1 MSRIL
6 IVNKFLY
13 PNGGSETYIFE
24 LGKQLQATGHE
35 VQYFG
40 MEDDRNIVGNKLQSY
55 TSNMDFHS
63 GKLAKLLYP
72 FKIIYS
78 REARKAIGRV
88 LDDFKPDVVHL
99 NNFNFQITPSVIY
112 EVRKFSK
119 QSGQQI
125 KIIFTAHDYQL
136 ICPNHM
142 MRCPKTEENCSRCID
157 GAYGNCF
164 KGSCIHNSKVK
175 SLLGT
180 IEATLYKKMKT
191 YKYIDRIIC
200 PSKFMQNQ
208 MEHNAALRGR
218 TVYMQNFTT
227 IPKQEQTEAAR
238 AQGQDK
244 YVLYFGRYSKEKGV
258 ETLLKVCKELPN
270 VRFVFAGKGPLENTV
285 NEVSNVD
292 NKGFLTSEELRPL
305 IQGAAFSIYPSEWYE
320 NGPFSIMESIQYG
333 TPVIG
338 AAIGGIPELIDDGK
352 TGELFESGNAEQ
364 LKEKISRLWM
374 DEEMVKRYRGKCLE
388 KKFVTVEEYCGEV
401 VRFENDDEK

>member
-24 LGKQLQATGHE
+24 LGKQLKKEGHK

-40 MEDDRNIVGNKLQSY
+40 MEDTRNIVGNDIQSY
-55 TSNMDFHS
+55 TSNMDFHT
-63 GKLAKLLYP
+63 GKLGKLIYP

-78 REARKAIGRV
+78 REARKAIRKV
-88 LDDFKPDVVHL
+88 LDDFNPEVVHL
-99 NNFNFQITPSVIY
+99 NNFNFQITPSIIY
-112 EVRKFSK
+112 EIRKYGK
-119 QSGQQI
+119 QIGQRI

-157 GAYGNCF
+157 GAYSNCF
-164 KGSCIHNSKVK
+164 KRRCIHNSKIK

-180 IEATLYKKMKT
+180 IEATLYKKLKT
-191 YKYIDRIIC
+191 YKYIDCIIC

-208 MEHNAALRGR
+208 MEHNTALRDR

-227 IPKQEQTEAAR
+227 IPKQEQVR
-238 AQGQDK
+238 ATQESVQDK

-258 ETLLKVCKELPN
+258 ETLLKVCKELSH
-270 VRFVFAGKGPLENTV
+270 VRFVFAGKGPLEDMV
-285 NEVSNVD
+285 NEVNSVE

-338 AAIGGIPELIDDGK
+338 AAIGGIPELIDDGE
-352 TGELFESGNAEQ
+352 TGELFESGNVEQ
-364 LKEKISRLWM
+364 LREKISRLWSD
-374 DEEMVKRYRGKCLE
+374 DETVNKYCKGCSD
-388 KKFVTVEEYCGEV
+388 KKFMTLEAYCEELYEILG
-401 VRFENDDEK
+401 F

>member
-1 MSRIL
+1 MSKFL

-24 LGKQLQATGHE
+24 LGKQLQADGHE

-40 MEDDRNIVGNKLQSY
+40 MEDERNIVGNKVQSY

-78 REARKAIGRV
+78 REARKAIRKV

-112 EVRKFSK
+112 EVRKFAK
-119 QSGQQI
+119 QSGQQV

-180 IEATLYKKMKT
+180 IEATLYKNLKT

-200 PSKFMQNQ
+200 PSKFMQTQ

-227 IPKQEQTEAAR
+227 IPKQEQAMV
-238 AQGQDK
+238 AQEPGQDK

-258 ETLLKVCKELPN
+258 ETLLKVCKELPQ
-270 VRFVFAGKGPLENTV
+270 VKFVFAGKGPLEDMI
-285 NEVSNVD
+285 NEVSNVE
-292 NKGFLTSEELRPL
+292 NKSFLTSEELRPL

-338 AAIGGIPELIDDGK
+338 AAIGGIPELIDDGE

-364 LKEKISRLWM
+364 LKEKISRLWSN
-374 DEEMVKRYRGKCLE
+374 EEIVKRYRGKCLE
-388 KKFVTVEEYCGEV
+388 KKFATVGEYCGEYP
-401 VRFENDDEK
+401 F